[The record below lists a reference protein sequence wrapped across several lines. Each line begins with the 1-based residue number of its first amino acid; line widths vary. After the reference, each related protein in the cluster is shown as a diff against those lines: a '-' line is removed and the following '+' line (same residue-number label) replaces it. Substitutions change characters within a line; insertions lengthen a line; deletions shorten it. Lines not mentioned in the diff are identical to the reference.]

1 MSNRVVFYILEVM
14 RFFIALEIPE
24 ESREELEQVQKKISE
39 LAPNFRPSIPDK
51 LHLTIAF
58 VGDEPESLK
67 EPLIEV
73 LSKAVEGVPPFSVTP
88 AYIDGFPHLHKANVL
103 WIGVKGDIDKL
114 FLVRHRIKD
123 GLINLK
129 LNVDERRFVPH
140 IALGKVSDF
149 SISGYQEREFEKIE
163 LQSFKPI
170 QVNSIKL
177 FESIPNEGFHK
188 HNTLAEIRLG

>member
-1 MSNRVVFYILEVM
+1 M

-24 ESREELEQVQKKISE
+24 ESKQELEDVQKKLKRLI
-39 LAPNFRPSIPDK
+39 PNFRPSFSDK

-58 VGDEPESLK
+58 VGEEPENLK

-73 LSKAVEGVPPFSVTP
+73 LTRAVKDVPAFSVTP
-88 AYIDGFPHLHKANVL
+88 AYIDGFPHLHSAHVL

-123 GLINLK
+123 GLVAMR
-129 LNVDERRFVPH
+129 LNVDERRFIPH

-149 SISGYQEREFEKIE
+149 SISGFQEREFEKIE
-163 LQSFKPI
+163 MQTFKPI
-170 QVNSIKL
+170 SVNSIKL
-177 FESIPNEGFHK
+177 FESVAGEGFHK
-188 HNTLAEIRLG
+188 HNTLAEIKLG

>member
-1 MSNRVVFYILEVM
+1 M

-24 ESREELEQVQKKISE
+24 ESREELEQVQKRI
-39 LAPNFRPSIPDK
+39 LAVAPNFKPSFPDK

-58 VGDEPESLK
+58 VGDEPESLR

-73 LSKAVEGVPPFSVTP
+73 ISRAVEGVKAFSVTP
-88 AYIDGFPHLHKANVL
+88 AYIDGFPHLHTAKVL

-114 FLVRHRIKD
+114 FIIRHRIKD
-123 GLINLK
+123 GLVNLK

-140 IALGKVSDF
+140 IALGKISDF
-149 SISGYQEREFEKIE
+149 ALSAFQETEFEKIE
-163 LQSFKPI
+163 MQTFKPI
-170 QVNSIKL
+170 QVTSIKL

-188 HNTLAEIRLG
+188 HNTLAEIKLG

>member
-1 MSNRVVFYILEVM
+1 M

-24 ESREELEQVQKKISE
+24 ESRQELEDVQKKIEE
-39 LAPNFRPSIPDK
+39 LVPKFKPSYPDK

-58 VGDEPESLK
+58 VGEQPDELK
-67 EPLIEV
+67 DSLIEV
-73 LSKAVEGVPPFSVTP
+73 LTRAAKDIKAFSVTP
-88 AYIDGFPHLHKANVL
+88 AYLDGFPHLHSANVL

-114 FLVRHRIKD
+114 YLVRHRIKD
-123 GLINLK
+123 GLTDLG

-149 SISGYQEREFEKIE
+149 SITPFQEAEFEKIE
-163 LQSFKPI
+163 MQTFRPI
-170 QVNSIKL
+170 VVRSIKL

-188 HNTLAEIRLG
+188 HNTLAEIKLD